1 MAGKK
6 EEEEEEEKEIYYSI
20 TAEMIL
26 ARPSSC
32 SSQHTLSPTSARNA
46 AAISE
51 MSLMSAADR
60 HDLFVT
66 KPDD

>member
-20 TAEMIL
+20 TAEMII

-32 SSQHTLSPTSARNA
+32 SSQHTLSPISGTARFA
-46 AAISE
+46 YVPRE
-51 MSLMSAADR
+51 LPQDR
-60 HDLFVT
+60 PRKGPHYAT
-66 KPDD
+66 